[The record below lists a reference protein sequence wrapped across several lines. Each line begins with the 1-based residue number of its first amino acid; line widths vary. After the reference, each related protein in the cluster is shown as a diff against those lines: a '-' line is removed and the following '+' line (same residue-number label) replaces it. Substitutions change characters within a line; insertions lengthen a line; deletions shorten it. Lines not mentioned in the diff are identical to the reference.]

1 VNGKDKT
8 FLLYFC
14 CSGAMAAHHWPRQS
28 MCHWLEDNRLERW
41 AQKHV
46 MDPAERKEVHF
57 VKPSPPRHQFS
68 LQTNINEFSPPVC
81 VLLGQAGLSVLEG
94 NLSA

>member
-1 VNGKDKT
+1 MV
-8 FLLYFC
+8 
-14 CSGAMAAHHWPRQS
+14 AHHWPQQS
-28 MCHWLEDNRLERW
+28 TCHCLEDNGLERW

-46 MDPAERKEVHF
+46 MDPADHTEVQF
-57 VKPSPPRHQFS
+57 INPSPPCHQFS
-68 LQTNINEFSPPVC
+68 LQTNTNEFPPPVC